1 MISNC
6 DDFTDGKQVY
16 VHYLKDDTN
25 SHSHI
30 IENTKIK
37 DKWKQQEESLKMEE
51 NVAESG
57 RIFVRNLPYTTTED
71 ELQRVFENFGNIRF
85 SISQKT
91 NKIIINNRIFLLI
104 FFLNVDY
111 YNFKRKQSL

>member
-1 MISNC
+1 MIFNC
-6 DDFTDGKQVY
+6 NDFTDGKQIY

-30 IENTKIK
+30 TENTKIK

-71 ELQRVFENFGNIRF
+71 ELQRVFEKFGNISF
-85 SISQKT
+85 SILGKI
-91 NKIIINNRIFLLI
+91 NKKIAINNRIFLQI
-104 FFLNVDY
+104 
-111 YNFKRKQSL
+111 